1 MRWMLL
7 ASLMSLLLYAKPAAD
22 PSSSPSFDCQSEL
35 AGLKALPTLPQEPN
49 AWLEAV
55 DAWRLPARNRLLEA
69 YVYNDAAEDPASRK
83 AACRCIIDLSKAF
96 EKHTKALRLE
106 ARKLL
111 PKAQGLEARALKAWA
126 GSDKALKSPEYRAV
140 NDKARSLSQRFR
152 GNIDKFEGS
161 YAVPA
166 QCRDGLPKKWQKA
179 IPLRGGAVLAA
190 LKDVKPR
197 CQQDLFVAYVSRL
210 KASNQ
215 SVLTDLLAVRQQQA
229 ELDGYKNYADQRLAK
244 TQLGDG
250 EAVWR
255 YLDKLSKSNKAASD
269 VERQRRGDKPF
280 WQLSQ
285 DTAKEEPQDYQPK
298 QVIDGYFA
306 WLGQQL
312 GVTFK
317 PSRPAFHWAEDIS
330 AYSLEKDGK
339 ALGILYLDL
348 YPRDGKYCHN
358 RHREFKRG
366 VDGVQLPASVLVMNL
381 PRDKWQHK
389 HLKSLMHESGHA
401 LNNLLASQPYEILS
415 GIRLPL
421 DLVEVPA
428 KVLERLAWDPKVH
441 KAITGIARTPAPDN
455 RQSGIA
461 LDERILKSAM
471 ALAYH
476 QSGKPD
482 MEAINAE
489 LYQKYLH
496 QAYIPG
502 LSPQYAFR
510 HLASYGPAYFTYLY
524 SDAEAADISDAIQ
537 QGQLSLAQ
545 FADCMLKP
553 GGSIPARDQLACAT
567 TVD

>member
-1 MRWMLL
+1 M
-7 ASLMSLLLYAKPAAD
+7 AS
-22 PSSSPSFDCQSEL
+22 
-35 AGLKALPTLPQEPN
+35 
-49 AWLEAV
+49 
-55 DAWRLPARNRLLEA
+55 
-69 YVYNDAAEDPASRK
+69 
-83 AACRCIIDLSKAF
+83 
-96 EKHTKALRLE
+96 
-106 ARKLL
+106 
-111 PKAQGLEARALKAWA
+111 
-126 GSDKALKSPEYRAV
+126 
-140 NDKARSLSQRFR
+140 
-152 GNIDKFEGS
+152 
-161 YAVPA
+161 
-166 QCRDGLPKKWQKA
+166 
-179 IPLRGGAVLAA
+179 
-190 LKDVKPR
+190 
-197 CQQDLFVAYVSRL
+197 
-210 KASNQ
+210 
-215 SVLTDLLAVRQQQA
+215 
-229 ELDGYKNYADQRLAK
+229 
-244 TQLGDG
+244 
-250 EAVWR
+250 
-255 YLDKLSKSNKAASD
+255 
-269 VERQRRGDKPF
+269 
-280 WQLSQ
+280 
-285 DTAKEEPQDYQPK
+285 
-298 QVIDGYFA
+298 
-306 WLGQQL
+306 
-312 GVTFK
+312 
-317 PSRPAFHWAEDIS
+317 
-330 AYSLEKDGK
+330 
-339 ALGILYLDL
+339 
-348 YPRDGKYCHN
+348 
-358 RHREFKRG
+358 
-366 VDGVQLPASVLVMNL
+366 QLPASVLVMNL

-567 TVD
+567 TVDQGAPRHTSVLTPLLLALTTPALAANPIQVPTAEEASTGIQQQLEHHLYQLPPRVQGHYGIRLWRLTR